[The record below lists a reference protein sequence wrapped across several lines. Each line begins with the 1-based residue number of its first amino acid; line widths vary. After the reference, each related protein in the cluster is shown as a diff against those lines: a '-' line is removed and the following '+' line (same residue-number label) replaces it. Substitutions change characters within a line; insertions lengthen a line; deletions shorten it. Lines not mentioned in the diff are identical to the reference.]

1 MSWIKNNDNDYSKTI
16 GKHGTL
22 SCTRHCIF
30 GDTWWEINY
39 SDEYIDE
46 CRETDDDEVNHN
58 DTEKVLKYADDWL
71 LALIKDISN
80 KYNKLREKDI

>member
-22 SCTRHCIF
+22 SCTKHCSF
-30 GDTWWEINY
+30 GETWWEINY

-46 CRETDDDEVNHN
+46 CRETDNEEVNPERI
-58 DTEKVLKYADDWL
+58 DKVLEYADNWL
-71 LALIKDISN
+71 SELIQNIKT
-80 KYNKLREKDI
+80 KYNKLEVKS

>member
-16 GKHGTL
+16 EKQGTL
-22 SCTRHCIF
+22 SCTKHCIL

-46 CRETDDDEVNHN
+46 CRETDEEEVNPERIDEV
-58 DTEKVLKYADDWL
+58 LQYADKWL
-71 LALIKDISN
+71 SELIGNIKT
-80 KYNKLREKDI
+80 KYNGLEVNS